1 MKRCWKCKTEKNLT
15 DFYKNRCQV
24 DGHENMC
31 KKCKTA
37 YHKKKGYDNWEYKTT
52 KWNGRGDYGVYKITN
67 TITQEVY
74 IGKGWLKE
82 REYDHFYKLK
92 QDNHDNPYFQ
102 KSYTKNPDSWKF
114 EVLENCNLN
123 EGLILE
129 RDYIIKEYIK
139 SKDKLL
145 NKKLDLR
152 FG

>member
-1 MKRCWKCKTEKNLT
+1 MKRCWKCKIEKNLT

-24 DGHENMC
+24 DGHESMC
-31 KKCKTA
+31 KKCKKT

-67 TITQEVY
+67 TLTQEVY

-82 REYDHFYKLK
+82 REYDHFYKLRNN
-92 QDNHDNPYFQ
+92 NHDNPYFQ
-102 KSYTKNPDSWKF
+102 KSFDLNPNDWKF
-114 EVLENCNLN
+114 EVLENCDLDK
-123 EGLILE
+123 GLILE
-129 RDYIIKEYIK
+129 RDYIIKQYLE

-145 NKKLDLR
+145 NKKLNLR